1 MEREWFIFFPEV
13 LLIALGIYFK
23 VFPISSPQERGWRK
37 GFETPS
43 AFLSQKHWDYS
54 QKLGPNIV
62 IATECIC
69 LVVVILLCFTSITNE
84 KMILISFIISMLS
97 FFVSMLL
104 LENKLKKV

>member
-23 VFPISSPQERGWRK
+23 VFPIPSPQERSWRR

-54 QKLGPNIV
+54 QKQGPSIV
-62 IATECIC
+62 IAAQCIS
-69 LVVVILLCFTSITNE
+69 LVAVILLCFTSITNE
-84 KMILISFIISMLS
+84 KMILISFIIAMLLL
-97 FFVSMLL
+97 FLSMLL
-104 LENKLKKV
+104 LENKLKKL